1 MRPGDVDFANKLDAA
16 LAGFHRE
23 QRAMQGI
30 QNPVM
35 RQVFLEQ
42 LVESVRRIKYT
53 ATLLQSKLSSRRA
66 DPNGVLFHPV
76 KAAILHKRQG
86 NIEEAFWLVF
96 LSVHFGRN
104 AHGSWRYAREIYGRL
119 GDGDR
124 WDWKTTSSDPA
135 GFRAWLDAHQGNLR
149 RPGVPGGFGNHRKY
163 ESLDALS
170 SRGTGAAV
178 ETYVRWVNPPRSH
191 RDMVQEACDQAAG
204 DGKIAFDRLY
214 RSMTSVASFGRLARF
229 DYLSMI
235 GKLELAAITPG
246 STYLGSS
253 SGPLMGAR
261 LLFGE
266 AQSAAVLDGW
276 LLELDG
282 VLHVGMQVLED
293 ALCNW
298 QKSPEQF
305 VRFRG

>member
-1 MRPGDVDFANKLDAA
+1 MRPGDVDFANHLDAA
-16 LAGFHRE
+16 LAAFHQQ
-23 QRAMQGI
+23 QRAMPGI
-30 QNPVM
+30 QHPAV

-42 LVESVRRIKYT
+42 LVESVRRIRYT
-53 ATLLQSKLSSRRA
+53 ATLLQSKLSPLRA
-66 DPNGVLFHPV
+66 DPTQDLFHPV

-104 AHGSWRYAREIYGRL
+104 AHGGWRYAREIYGRL
-119 GDGDR
+119 GDGER
-124 WDWKTTSSDPA
+124 WDWESTSSKLA
-135 GFRAWLDAHQGNLR
+135 GFRAWLDAHQGDLR

-191 RDMVQEACDQAAG
+191 QEMVEEAREQAGG
-204 DGKIAFDRLY
+204 DGRIAFDRLY
-214 RSMTSVASFGRLARF
+214 RSMMAVASFGRLARF

-246 STYLGSS
+246 STYVSGS

-276 LLELDG
+276 LLELNS

-298 QKSPEQF
+298 QKSPDQF